1 MSISRRGTRR
11 FVSLHSHST
20 FSFGDGFGTVQNHV
34 DRIAEL
40 GGSALALTEHGNVSS
55 WVQLEK
61 AAKAKGIKPLFGLE
75 AYTAPPKEQRKF
87 HMIIL
92 AESLTG
98 LRNLNNLVGLS
109 YAEGFYRWPTI
120 HGTMLRDHSEGLI
133 VTSGCADSLLSCT
146 LAGGK
151 SLGDRRSSISSWD
164 LDAAERVVR
173 RFQDLLGDGYYLEV
187 QRFPGLDRTR
197 LLNPALAE
205 LSRRTGV
212 PLVATADVHYPYARQ
227 NEMQKIL
234 HAAHRGG
241 TVESAEAGW
250 EYDILLTYPTSDAEV
265 YQDLINTGLTPS
277 QAWQAVLATEE
288 IAERCSVQLPK
299 NEVLRFPVPDGYTA
313 HEYLWEILREG
324 WRYRIE
330 VNPRLR
336 GNPNEYAD
344 RLHYEMAL
352 IEEKD
357 FSDYFLMVSDAVRFA
372 KDLKP
377 RPIPVG
383 PARGSAAASL
393 VCYLARITEVDP
405 LSFPAMV
412 FERFIDRSRLDLP
425 DIDLDFADTRR
436 EEVHQYLVRRYG
448 DDRVASIG
456 NFVKYRGRNSV
467 VDVARVYKIPKR
479 AEDAVKA
486 VVLDRS
492 GGDSRADDS
501 LADSIAMFPG
511 AQAAVAEFPALWRA
525 VELEGN
531 MRSLSIHAAGIVISN
546 RPIRETCA
554 VYTRELHGQPRSVLA
569 YDKKDA
575 EAVGMLKMDFLGLS
589 TMGMID
595 IVLEMVGMKLAELY
609 NVPLDEPRTLDAFRR
624 GDVVGIFQF
633 EGRAT
638 RLVNAGV
645 VPDHF
650 MHLADINALARP
662 GPLFSGMTAQYID
675 IKHGR
680 KKPDHLHPLVWKY
693 TEFTYGQIIYQ
704 EQVLSIVREM
714 GGFPVERIGDIRR
727 AISQKL
733 GEAHMNN
740 MRELFISGAQRL
752 HGVDEKLADRIW
764 KFMVTSATY
773 SFCCTGDTVV
783 EKGGAGRFEASPRT
797 TIAELYAAQQSK
809 SPIGDKMR
817 YGGGI
822 KLLSMDDDGRI
833 RPNRLI
839 KIHAPVPYHCYKI
852 TTKAGRSLTCSADH
866 RLLTMDGYAHVMELQ
881 VGDTVIVDAGWA
893 AREAERTAPKGPNNH
908 AKGGI
913 WAGMIGAGTPGFLD
927 GRHVYLMAAQRA
939 AAKRSGGHCEHC
951 GAEGDGS
958 SHALEFA
965 HILTFTDHNGNWE
978 KYNSVDNILHLCNSC
993 HKKFDYQVQGTRL
1006 KRWSRGRPTT
1016 TDVITSI
1023 EEAGQQDVYEISM
1036 EGPSHNYVSNDFV
1049 SHNNVAHCISY
1060 SQLGFWCQYL
1070 KQYYP
1075 REFYAAQLQKVGDT
1089 KKAREG
1095 RRPRLLVDAVKNGY
1109 KILPPDP
1116 IESGLTWAPV
1126 KDGIQAGLLQIPKV
1140 GGASARAML
1149 AYREQFGVEEWQD
1162 FAAVRGIGPTTIE
1175 NMENFADADDPFDIE
1190 LTARVLDEIRTG
1202 INKGWKDY
1210 AGFPHPTHRSHEI
1223 PRDRDCRVVWIGIV
1237 RKIEYKDLI
1246 EDERARSGDSVED
1259 IVKRTKDPKLV
1270 KSVTL
1275 HCSDDGDDD
1284 VYLRI
1289 NRWRFPDFRERVEQI
1304 LPGET
1309 VVICTGLK
1317 KASFGVSL
1325 QVERLIVLAQ
1335 EEEDDEDEE
1344 LE

>member
-1 MSISRRGTRR
+1 MGISQRMTRR

-20 FSFGDGFGTVQNHV
+20 FSYGDGFGPVQAHV

-87 HMIIL
+87 HQIIL
-92 AESLTG
+92 AENLTG
-98 LRNLNNLVGLS
+98 LRNLNTLVGLS

-120 HGTMLRDHSEGLI
+120 HGTMLRDHAEGLI

-151 SLGDRRSSISSWD
+151 SMGLKRQRISSWD
-164 LDAAERVVR
+164 LDNAEKVVR
-173 RFQDLLGDGYYLEV
+173 RFQSLFGDGYYLEV

-205 LSRRTGV
+205 LSRKTGV

-234 HAAHRGG
+234 HAAHRGA
-241 TVESAEAGW
+241 TVEKAEAGW

-265 YQDLINTGLTPS
+265 YNDLINTGLTRS

-288 IAERCSVQLPK
+288 IAGRCNVQLPK
-299 NEVLRFPVPDGYTA
+299 NEVLRFPVPDGLSA
-313 HEYLWEILREG
+313 NEYLWEILREG
-324 WRYRIE
+324 WRYRIRNNARMQG
-330 VNPRLR
+330 NPDEYVARLR
-336 GNPNEYAD
+336 
-344 RLHYEMAL
+344 YEMAL

-372 KDLKP
+372 KDLRP

-393 VCYLARITEVDP
+393 VCYISRITEVDP
-405 LSFPAMV
+405 LGFPTMV

-467 VDVARVYKIPKR
+467 VDVARVYNIPKR
-479 AEDAVKA
+479 AEDAVKS

-501 LADSIAMFPG
+501 LADSIAMFPS
-511 AQAAVAEFPALWRA
+511 AKAAVAEFPALWRA

-531 MRSLSIHAAGIVISN
+531 MRSMSVHAAGIVISN
-546 RPIRETCA
+546 RPIKDTCA
-554 VYTRELHGQPRSVLA
+554 VYTRELHGKPRSVLA

-595 IVLEMVGMKLAELY
+595 IVLEMVGMDLAELY
-609 NVPLDEPRTLDAFRR
+609 NVPLDERRTLDAFRR

-680 KKPDHLHPLVWKY
+680 KKPDHLHPIVWKY

-740 MRELFISGAQRL
+740 MREMFISGARRL
-752 HGVDEKLADRIW
+752 HKVDEKLADRIW

-773 SFCCTGDTVV
+773 SF
-783 EKGGAGRFEASPRT
+783 
-797 TIAELYAAQQSK
+797 
-809 SPIGDKMR
+809 
-817 YGGGI
+817 
-822 KLLSMDDDGRI
+822 
-833 RPNRLI
+833 
-839 KIHAPVPYHCYKI
+839 
-852 TTKAGRSLTCSADH
+852 
-866 RLLTMDGYAHVMELQ
+866 
-881 VGDTVIVDAGWA
+881 
-893 AREAERTAPKGPNNH
+893 
-908 AKGGI
+908 
-913 WAGMIGAGTPGFLD
+913 
-927 GRHVYLMAAQRA
+927 
-939 AAKRSGGHCEHC
+939 
-951 GAEGDGS
+951 
-958 SHALEFA
+958 
-965 HILTFTDHNGNWE
+965 
-978 KYNSVDNILHLCNSC
+978 
-993 HKKFDYQVQGTRL
+993 
-1006 KRWSRGRPTT
+1006 
-1016 TDVITSI
+1016 
-1023 EEAGQQDVYEISM
+1023 
-1036 EGPSHNYVSNDFV
+1036 
-1049 SHNNVAHCISY
+1049 NVAHCVSY
-1060 SQLGFWCQYL
+1060 SMLGFWCQYL

-1089 KKAREG
+1089 KKARES

-1116 IESGLTWAPV
+1116 RYAGLTWLPDKWV
-1126 KDGIQAGLLQIPKV
+1126 TNGIHAGLLQIPKV
-1140 GGASARAML
+1140 GVATAQAML
-1149 AYREQFGVEEWQD
+1149 DHREQFKVLHWND
-1162 FAAVRGIGPTTIE
+1162 FAAVKGVGPTTIM
-1175 NMENFADADDPFDIE
+1175 NMEKFAETDDPFDIE
-1190 LTARVLDEIRTG
+1190 LTARVLDEIRHG
-1202 INKGWKDY
+1202 IANGWKDY
-1210 AGFPHPTHRSHEI
+1210 RGFPRPTHRSHEI

-1259 IVKRTKDPKLV
+1259 IIKRTKDPKLV

-1335 EEEDDEDEE
+1335 EEDEEEEDDVAG
-1344 LE
+1344 